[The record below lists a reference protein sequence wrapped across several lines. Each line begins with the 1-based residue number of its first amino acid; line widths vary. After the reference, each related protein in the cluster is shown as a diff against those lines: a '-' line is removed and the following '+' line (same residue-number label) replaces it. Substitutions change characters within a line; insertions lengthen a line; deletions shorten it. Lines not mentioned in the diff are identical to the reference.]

1 MIETLRD
8 VYQIMEVFVGDKITY
23 GRTHGKKYTGTV
35 VKLNKMSYKV
45 IRKEGDFLVNEYVKP
60 QNVTEV
66 EKKCI
71 EQEVKPSL
79 VSRLKRENE
88 DLRKENGRLKEIITS
103 LKFSS

>member
-1 MIETLRD
+1 MDIL
-8 VYQIMEVFVGDKITY
+8 VGDKITY
-23 GRTHGKKYTGTV
+23 GRKHGKKYTGTV

-66 EKKCI
+66 ERKCT

-88 DLRKENGRLKEIITS
+88 ELRKENGRLKTIIKS
-103 LKFSS
+103 LKIGS

>member
-1 MIETLRD
+1 MYIKF
-8 VYQIMEVFVGDKITY
+8 MEVYVGDKITY

-45 IRKEGDFLVNEYVKP
+45 IRKEGDFLVQEYVKP
-60 QNVTEV
+60 QNVTEI

-79 VSRLKRENE
+79 VSRLQRENKNLTNE
-88 DLRKENGRLKEIITS
+88 NERLREIIQS

>member
-1 MIETLRD
+1 
-8 VYQIMEVFVGDKITY
+8 MEVIVGDNITY

-35 VKLNKMSYKV
+35 GKLNKMSYKV
-45 IRKEGDFLVNEYVKP
+45 IRKEGDFLVQEYVKP

-79 VSRLKRENE
+79 VSRLQRENE
-88 DLRKENGRLKEIITS
+88 ELRKENGRLKEIIQS
-103 LKFSS
+103 LKFGS